1 MENHFDFK
9 RRNLLKIG
17 LATPLILISACV
29 STQKPP
35 LTKQAGP
42 VEPKEAV
49 PIKVDVSKVKDV
61 PSLIA
66 AIRKAGA
73 HVLPK
78 DIPDEVFYKEFAT
91 KFVEN
96 AKSAVKRGYK
106 IPDWI
111 LDKLPLEEKVFIPP
125 FGMVAF
131 TLAGALFVLPLD
143 VIFIAVLGSIIL
155 MSTLIDDAIDDVKHK
170 KYRPRI

>member
-1 MENHFDFK
+1 MKNQLDLK

-17 LATPLILISACV
+17 LTSPLLFLSACV
-29 STQKPP
+29 YKQNQP
-35 LTKQAGP
+35 LIKEAVQ
-42 VEPKEAV
+42 VEPKKAEA
-49 PIKVDVSKVKDV
+49 IKVDVSKVKDV

-66 AIRKAGA
+66 AIKKAGA

-78 DIPDEVFYKEFAT
+78 DIPDEVFYKEFAKT
-91 KFVEN
+91 FVEN

-106 IPDWI
+106 IPEWI
-111 LDKLPLEEKVFIPP
+111 LNKLPLDDKVVVPA

-143 VIFIAVLGSIIL
+143 VIFIAVLGSILL
-155 MSTLIDDAIDDVKHK
+155 MSALVDNAIDDVKQK